1 MSEMLSSRK
10 KKKRSKLFCMISGA
24 ESEGGLRKQTQCI
37 VRILVSINTK
47 KGAGAPCTAGERLS
61 LRNSLAGASGDP

>member
-1 MSEMLSSRK
+1 MLSSG

-24 ESEGGLRKQTQCI
+24 ESEGGLRKKTQCI

-47 KGAGAPCTAGERLS
+47 KGAGECLS
-61 LRNSLAGASGDP
+61 LRNGLAGASSDH